1 MKKKL
6 IVLLLAIAACSDEN
20 NTNSQKLAASEPL
33 DLQKL
38 DSYLIF
44 GHFFGECA
52 GETCVENFIITNST
66 LREDSKD
73 QYGLTREFEFNI
85 DLTDKLQQV
94 NDLRNSIPE
103 ALLTSGPVIGCP
115 DCTDGGGIYIE
126 IKTDGVTKQW
136 SIDKQRIPGDLS
148 EFVAKVE
155 AKIKMLQ

>member
-1 MKKKL
+1 MKKTL
-6 IVLLLAIAACSDEN
+6 IVLLLAIVSCADEN
-20 NTNSQKLAASEPL
+20 NSDPQKLAASEPL

-44 GHFFGECA
+44 GHFFGECG
-52 GETCVENFIITNST
+52 GEACVENFIITNSL

-94 NDLRNSIPE
+94 KDLRNSIPE
-103 ALLTSGPVIGCP
+103 ALLTSAPVIGCP

-126 IKTDGVTKQW
+126 IKADGVTKHW
-136 SIDKQRIPGDLS
+136 SIDKQRTPDDLS
-148 EFVAKVE
+148 EFVALVE
-155 AKIKMLQ
+155 AKIDLLQ